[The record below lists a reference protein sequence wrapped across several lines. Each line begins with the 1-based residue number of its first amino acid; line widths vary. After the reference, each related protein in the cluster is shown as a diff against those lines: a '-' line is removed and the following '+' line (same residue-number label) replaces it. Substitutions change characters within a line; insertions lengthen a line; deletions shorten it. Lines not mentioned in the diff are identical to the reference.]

1 MNDPEAVADLKAD
14 EERIKIRLDKREL
27 TETKSE
33 IKAIYLQMLQMQGEM
48 MIKLDQVQVANAEQA
63 NQLMLVENTKILDHI
78 FIKYGL
84 KLPHLQA
91 AIE

>member
-48 MIKLDQVQVANAEQA
+48 MIKLD
-63 NQLMLVENTKILDHI
+63 
-78 FIKYGL
+78 
-84 KLPHLQA
+84 
-91 AIE
+91 